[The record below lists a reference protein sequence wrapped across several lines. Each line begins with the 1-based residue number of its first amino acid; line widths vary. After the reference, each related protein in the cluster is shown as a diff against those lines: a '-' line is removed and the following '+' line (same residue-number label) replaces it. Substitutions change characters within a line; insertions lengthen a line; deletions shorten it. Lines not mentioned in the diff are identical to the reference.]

1 MVSLKDVA
9 EIAGVSIATASLAMN
24 NKPQVAEATRL
35 RVQAVAEKLNYV
47 HNANARNLVTGLS
60 RTIGLVVTGVNV
72 PYFAQIVDTIE
83 QELAS
88 VDRNL
93 ILALSREEEE
103 QELQALADM
112 RALRVNG
119 IIMASISGSPK
130 TRAILG
136 IMQKQGVAVSLIGRV
151 YPDNEFDSVVV
162 DHIGGSA
169 QVVDHLW
176 QQGHR
181 RIGIILPP
189 RRLPTFRDRLRGW
202 RLRVQD
208 LGGTPPDDNLVRYG
222 KPEKLDAIID
232 SYLGLRHPP
241 TAIYATSDS
250 LALAAY
256 KSLTKMGIR
265 IPKDMAL
272 VGMDNDDWTSAL
284 TPALSVLEQPVA
296 EMARVATQNLL
307 RRLNGANDGEPWQLV
322 LTPRLLVRESS
333 EEIAVERSEHYR
345 SVSRSESGSLKR

>member
-35 RVQAVAEKLNYV
+35 RVQAVADKLHYV

-60 RTIGLVVTGVNV
+60 RTIGLIVTGVNV

-103 QELQALADM
+103 QELRALADM

-119 IIMASISGSPK
+119 LIMASISGSLK
-130 TRAILG
+130 TSEILG
-136 IMQKQGVAVSLIGRV
+136 IMQKQGVAISLVGRV

-162 DHIGGSA
+162 DHIDGSA

-189 RRLPTFRDRLRGW
+189 RQLPTFQDRLHGW
-202 RLRVQD
+202 RLRIEA
-208 LGGTPPDDNLVRYG
+208 LGGTPPDDNLIRYG
-222 KPEKLDAIID
+222 EPEKLDAIIE

-250 LALAAY
+250 LALAAH

-265 IPKDMAL
+265 IPKDMSL

-284 TPALSVLEQPVA
+284 TPSLSVLEQPVA

-307 RRLNGANDGEPWQLV
+307 RRLDGVDCGEPWQLV
-322 LTPRLLVRESS
+322 LTPRLLIRESS
-333 EEIAVERSEHYR
+333 EETLANRKE
-345 SVSRSESGSLKR
+345 